1 MEGVKYYDITG
12 RVVEEGNNLPLN
24 AVKLTYDGFNDFT
37 DKNGKFVLKITVK
50 VDNEGNLLDKYKF
63 TFLTFEKEGYSTRSI
78 LPLTGENKIK
88 TKLNLTKLTTEKKQT
103 EKDIA
108 ATSTVSS
115 EATKAV
121 AKGSVPSLPT
131 PQKAINKAV
140 QAIQDRLLPYIIGI
154 LVAFGISQIKK
165 WLEGQNNLENT
176 PTKCPSQ
183 ASLRRQVSKR
193 NKVVR
198 QLNNL
203 YKIVDTATKAIGIA
217 LGLIK
222 IFQLILN
229 IFGRLPIPST
239 FGTPP
244 GPAGGVIYS
253 YKVGQLIRFD
263 EKYDKFKGKLKLFS
277 KVGTVILTALIL
289 LRFFLKAA
297 LDLLKIADQK
307 ISECAENNLELE
319 DISAEL
325 IAIQEQE
332 IEDGNPI
339 VTNVNGFDMAV
350 QPVPKTEVGSLIKR
364 QAIAK
369 DSKGIIVLKGEP
381 SFSASDQILI
391 DELAFYITNNNLKA

>member
-12 RVVEEGNNLPLN
+12 RVVEEGNNLPLK
-24 AVKLTYDGFNDFT
+24 AVKLTYGRFNDFT
-37 DKNGKFVLKITVK
+37 DNNGKFVLKITVK
-50 VDNEGNLLDKYKF
+50 VDDEGNLLDKF
-63 TFLTFEKEGYSTRSI
+63 TFLTLEKEGYSTRSV
-78 LPLTGENKIK
+78 LPLTLDNKIK

-140 QAIQDRLLPYIIGI
+140 QSIQDRLLPYIIGI
-154 LVAFGISQIKK
+154 LSAFGITQIKK

-183 ASLRRQVSKR
+183 ASLRRQISKR

-222 IFQLILN
+222 IFQLIIN

-244 GPAGGVIYS
+244 GPAGGVVYS

-319 DISAEL
+319 EISVEL
-325 IAIQEQE
+325 LAIQEQE

-339 VTNVNGFDMAV
+339 VTNVNGFEMAV

>member
-1 MEGVKYYDITG
+1 M
-12 RVVEEGNNLPLN
+12 
-24 AVKLTYDGFNDFT
+24 
-37 DKNGKFVLKITVK
+37 
-50 VDNEGNLLDKYKF
+50 
-63 TFLTFEKEGYSTRSI
+63 
-78 LPLTGENKIK
+78 PLTGENKIK

-108 ATSTVSS
+108 TTSTVDS
-115 EATKAV
+115 ETTKAV

-140 QAIQDRLLPYIIGI
+140 QTIQDRLLPYIIGI
-154 LVAFGISQIKK
+154 VAAFGITQIKK
-165 WLEGQNNLENT
+165 WLDGQNNLENT

-183 ASLRRQVSKR
+183 ASLRRQISKR
-193 NKVVR
+193 NKVVK

-203 YKIVDTATKAIGIA
+203 YKIVESATKAIGIA
-217 LGLIK
+217 LGLVK
-222 IFQLILN
+222 IFQLLLN
-229 IFGRLPIPST
+229 IFGRLPLPST

-244 GPAGGVIYS
+244 GPSGGVIYS

-289 LRFFLKAA
+289 LRFYLKSA
-297 LDLLKIADQK
+297 LDLLKIADEKMDQ
-307 ISECAENNLELE
+307 CAENLELE
-319 DISAEL
+319 EISAEL
-325 IAIQEQE
+325 LAIQNQE
-332 IEDGNPI
+332 IEDGNPV
-339 VTNVNGFDMAV
+339 VTNVNGFDMGV

-369 DSKGIIVLKGEP
+369 DSKGVIVLKGEP

>member
-12 RVVEEGNNLPLN
+12 RVVEEGNNLPLK
-24 AVKLTYDGFNDFT
+24 AVKLTYGRFNDFT
-37 DKNGKFVLKITVK
+37 DNNGKFVLKITVK
-50 VDNEGNLLDKYKF
+50 VDDEGNLLDKF
-63 TFLTFEKEGYSTRSI
+63 TFLTLEKEGYSTRSV
-78 LPLTGENKIK
+78 LPLTLDNKIK

-140 QAIQDRLLPYIIGI
+140 QSIQDRLLPYIIGI
-154 LVAFGISQIKK
+154 LSAFGITQIKK

-183 ASLRRQVSKR
+183 ASLKRQISKR

-222 IFQLILN
+222 IFQLIIN

-244 GPAGGVIYS
+244 GPAGGVVYS

-319 DISAEL
+319 EISVEL
-325 IAIQEQE
+325 LAIQEQE

-339 VTNVNGFDMAV
+339 VTNVNGFEMAV

-381 SFSASDQILI
+381 SFSATDQILI

>member
-12 RVVEEGNNLPLN
+12 RVVEEGNNLPLK
-24 AVKLTYDGFNDFT
+24 AVKLTYGRFNDFT
-37 DKNGKFVLKITVK
+37 DNNGKFVLKITVK
-50 VDNEGNLLDKYKF
+50 VDDEGNLLDKF
-63 TFLTFEKEGYSTRSI
+63 TFLTLEKEGYSTRSV
-78 LPLTGENKIK
+78 LPLTLDNKIK

-140 QAIQDRLLPYIIGI
+140 QSIQDRLLPYIIGI
-154 LVAFGISQIKK
+154 LSAFGITQIKK

-183 ASLRRQVSKR
+183 ASLRRQISKR

-222 IFQLILN
+222 IFQLIIN

-244 GPAGGVIYS
+244 GPAGGVVYS

-319 DISAEL
+319 EISVEL
-325 IAIQEQE
+325 LAIQEQE
-332 IEDGNPI
+332 IEDSNPI
-339 VTNVNGFDMAV
+339 VTNVNGFEMAV

-381 SFSASDQILI
+381 SFSATDQILI

>member
-1 MEGVKYYDITG
+1 
-12 RVVEEGNNLPLN
+12 
-24 AVKLTYDGFNDFT
+24 
-37 DKNGKFVLKITVK
+37 
-50 VDNEGNLLDKYKF
+50 
-63 TFLTFEKEGYSTRSI
+63 
-78 LPLTGENKIK
+78 
-88 TKLNLTKLTTEKKQT
+88 
-103 EKDIA
+103 
-108 ATSTVSS
+108 
-115 EATKAV
+115 
-121 AKGSVPSLPT
+121 
-131 PQKAINKAV
+131 
-140 QAIQDRLLPYIIGI
+140 
-154 LVAFGISQIKK
+154 
-165 WLEGQNNLENT
+165 
-176 PTKCPSQ
+176 
-183 ASLRRQVSKR
+183 
-193 NKVVR
+193 
-198 QLNNL
+198 
-203 YKIVDTATKAIGIA
+203 VDTATKAIGIA
-217 LGLIK
+217 LGLLK

-319 DISAEL
+319 EISVEL
-325 IAIQEQE
+325 LAIQEQE

>member
-12 RVVEEGNNLPLN
+12 RVVEEGNNLPLK
-24 AVKLTYDGFNDFT
+24 AVKLTYGRFNDFT
-37 DKNGKFVLKITVK
+37 DNNGKFVLKITVK
-50 VDNEGNLLDKYKF
+50 VDDEGNLLDKF
-63 TFLTFEKEGYSTRSI
+63 TFLTLEKEGYSTRSV
-78 LPLTGENKIK
+78 LPLTLDNKIK

-140 QAIQDRLLPYIIGI
+140 QSIQDRLLPYIIGI
-154 LVAFGISQIKK
+154 LSAFGITQIKK

-183 ASLRRQVSKR
+183 ASLRRQISKR

-222 IFQLILN
+222 IFQLIIN

-244 GPAGGVIYS
+244 GPAGGVVYS

-319 DISAEL
+319 EISVEL
-325 IAIQEQE
+325 LAIQEQE

-339 VTNVNGFDMAV
+339 VTNVNGFEMAV

-381 SFSASDQILI
+381 SFSATDQILI